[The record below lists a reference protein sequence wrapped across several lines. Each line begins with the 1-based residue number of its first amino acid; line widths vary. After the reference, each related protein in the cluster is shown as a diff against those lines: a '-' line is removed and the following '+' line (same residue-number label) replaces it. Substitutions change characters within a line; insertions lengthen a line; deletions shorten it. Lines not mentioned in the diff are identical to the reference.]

1 MADQRSLLVLA
12 LGGGLG
18 GGCLADAGVEAGVEV
33 VRLVPPGGVGM
44 RG

>member
-1 MADQRSLLVLA
+1 MADQRSLLVLVVGGD
-12 LGGGLG
+12 LGR
-18 GGCLADAGVEAGVEV
+18 GCLADAGVEAVVEV

>member
-12 LGGGLG
+12 IGGGLG
-18 GGCLADAGVEAGVEV
+18 DGYLADACAEAGVEV
-33 VRLVPPGGVGM
+33 GRLVPPGGVGM

>member
-1 MADQRSLLVLA
+1 V

-18 GGCLADAGVEAGVEV
+18 GGCLADAGAEVGVGV
-33 VRLVPPGGVGM
+33 VRFVPPGGVGM